1 MTAPAERD
9 ALLERLAGLPAG
21 FTLRRCPA
29 RADEAPPALET
40 DGRGE
45 LELHALLPG
54 VTLAYWAVLG
64 GTVRLAG
71 ARRPALIAACCRRG
85 SLRCAPDGGL
95 PALDAGTIAIC
106 GQPDCPRTLALP
118 DGVCEGLALRFDC
131 PSLAA
136 QPPALLDGAHVSPA
150 ALAARFCG
158 GPPAVFPAGSPALP
172 PLMALFDLPEALR
185 PAYGRL
191 RALETLLCLHR
202 LLHDGAQQAAQR
214 PAAMEAVHAYLMEHL
229 DQRIPID
236 ALARRFLMN
245 PTTLKAAFKAAYGA
259 SLAAHIRA
267 HRMERAAALLRGTD
281 QSVAAIAS
289 AVGYESQSKLTAA
302 FRDAFGMPP
311 TEYRRRHAT
320 AAPAPGGC
328 CGPAA
333 PEPE

>member
-21 FTLRRCPA
+21 FTLRRIPA

-95 PALDAGTIAIC
+95 PALDAGTIAVC
-106 GQPDCPRTLALP
+106 GQPDCTRTLALP

-172 PLMALFDLPEALR
+172 PLMTLFDLPEALR

-202 LLHDGAQQAAQR
+202 LLQDGAQQAAQR

-320 AAPAPGGC
+320 AAPVPGGC
-328 CGPAA
+328 CGSAA

>member
-1 MTAPAERD
+1 MT
-9 ALLERLAGLPAG
+9 
-21 FTLRRCPA
+21 
-29 RADEAPPALET
+29 
-40 DGRGE
+40 
-45 LELHALLPG
+45 
-54 VTLAYWAVLG
+54 
-64 GTVRLAG
+64 
-71 ARRPALIAACCRRG
+71 
-85 SLRCAPDGGL
+85 
-95 PALDAGTIAIC
+95 
-106 GQPDCPRTLALP
+106 
-118 DGVCEGLALRFDC
+118 
-131 PSLAA
+131 
-136 QPPALLDGAHVSPA
+136 
-150 ALAARFCG
+150 
-158 GPPAVFPAGSPALP
+158 
-172 PLMALFDLPEALR
+172 LFDLPEALR

-202 LLHDGAQQAAQR
+202 LLQDGAQQAAQR

-311 TEYRRRHAT
+311 TEYRRRHAP
-320 AAPAPGGC
+320 AAPAPGRLLRTG
-328 CGPAA
+328 GGRAGVKQGRAA
-333 PEPE
+333 PQGPPAVRPGMRAGRFVLRRVSAA

>member
-106 GQPDCPRTLALP
+106 GQPDCPRTLTLP

-158 GPPAVFPAGSPALP
+158 GRRPCSPR
-172 PLMALFDLPEALR
+172 E
-185 PAYGRL
+185 
-191 RALETLLCLHR
+191 
-202 LLHDGAQQAAQR
+202 
-214 PAAMEAVHAYLMEHL
+214 
-229 DQRIPID
+229 
-236 ALARRFLMN
+236 ARRC
-245 PTTLKAAFKAAYGA
+245 
-259 SLAAHIRA
+259 
-267 HRMERAAALLRGTD
+267 
-281 QSVAAIAS
+281 
-289 AVGYESQSKLTAA
+289 
-302 FRDAFGMPP
+302 
-311 TEYRRRHAT
+311 RR
-320 AAPAPGGC
+320 
-328 CGPAA
+328 
-333 PEPE
+333 